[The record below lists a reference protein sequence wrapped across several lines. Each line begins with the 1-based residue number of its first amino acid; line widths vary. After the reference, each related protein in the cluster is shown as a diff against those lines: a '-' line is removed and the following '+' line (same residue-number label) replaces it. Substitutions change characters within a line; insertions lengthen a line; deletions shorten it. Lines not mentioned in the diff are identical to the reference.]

1 MRNRLSR
8 RTLAAATAVG
18 LMMAIG
24 GLAADDRKAI
34 ELSEEDRTHC
44 LERMRLYL
52 EVSNEIL
59 RATLEPDMEAAR
71 SHALTA
77 VPHRYREDDLA
88 DAEVPA
94 RGAGADGEGRGEAGQ
109 GGGGQGGAGMGR
121 SGRPERMEAATP
133 EAYQGMMHHQH
144 EAFQEIARDAREV
157 ADPAHTQRQLTEL
170 QDNCVACHSAYRF
183 E

>member
-8 RTLAAATAVG
+8 HTLAAATAVG

-24 GLAADDRKAI
+24 GSAADDRKAI

-109 GGGGQGGAGMGR
+109 GGAGMGR

-133 EAYQGMMHHQH
+133 QAYQGMMHHQH